1 MVPFKPKLISQLFSR
16 FEVRNG
22 SVRDCGDMGL
32 LLVLSRHLSALM
44 SHFFPVREM
53 PPHTTTL
60 PPPPKVLT
68 QSVLQSTYR
77 SLHLLRTFTLWS
89 NCCSKNMDSSLNVT
103 FLHMF
108 KFQCTWAQKGLMVN
122 HSLLGRLVGSPV
134 RLEIGCMHSAWVES
148 CRPYHLANRDF
159 KSVEAC
165 IEFLRKSGVLVVL
178 SSWDAHFVAYLWNP
192 PLYGNRNSIWKRC

>member
-1 MVPFKPKLISQLFSR
+1 
-16 FEVRNG
+16 
-22 SVRDCGDMGL
+22 
-32 LLVLSRHLSALM
+32 
-44 SHFFPVREM
+44 M

-68 QSVLQSTYR
+68 QSVLQSTYH

-108 KFQCTWAQKGLMVN
+108 KFQCTWALKGLMVN

-148 CRPYHLANRDF
+148 CRPYHPANRDF

-165 IEFLRKSGVLVVL
+165 LEFLRKRFSCGVIFLGC
-178 SSWDAHFVAYLWNP
+178 
-192 PLYGNRNSIWKRC
+192 PLRGLPVKTPVIWKPELNLEEVLGLVFCRTPAWSCPITLA